1 MTAIGTPQALTPQPV
16 PLRPAATLLLVV
28 DDPFRVLMVQRS
40 AQGFFPSA
48 LVFPGGTLDPDD
60 HGAEWLTH
68 AAGHDGLEAESRALR
83 IAAWRETWEE
93 TGLAPHGTAPA
104 AGRPHLRDAL
114 HLAGARLD
122 LGSTVPFGRWVTPET
137 VAKRYDTH
145 FFIAAA
151 PAPFEPAV
159 DGHEIVA
166 AHWLEPREVIARSE
180 GGDRSILF
188 STLANLHLLAESR
201 SVAEAL
207 DAASARPVIPAY
219 PRREELG
226 GEVWVSIPESCGY
239 PLSRMRFAQVQV
251 QVEQL
256 TTPAKNI

>member
-1 MTAIGTPQALTPQPV
+1 MTANETPQAV

-48 LVFPGGTLDPDD
+48 LVFPGGTLDHGD
-60 HGAEWLTH
+60 HDEDWLAH
-68 AAGHDGLEAESRALR
+68 AAGHDGLETESRALR

-93 TGLAPHGTAPA
+93 TGVAPHGTAPA
-104 AGRPHLRDAL
+104 PDRPHLREAL
-114 HLAGARLD
+114 AAAGARLD
-122 LGSTVPFGRWVTPET
+122 LGQTVPFGRWVTPAT

-151 PAPFEPAV
+151 SAPFEPAV

-201 SVAEAL
+201 SVAQAL
-207 DAASARPVIPAY
+207 AAAAARPVIPAH
-219 PRREELG
+219 PRREERDD
-226 GEVWVSIPESCGY
+226 EIWVSIPESCGY
-239 PLSRMRFAQVQV
+239 PLSRMRFAQM

-256 TTPAKNI
+256 TTPPKNV

>member
-1 MTAIGTPQALTPQPV
+1 MTANETPQAV

-28 DDPFRVLMVQRS
+28 DNPFRVLMVQRS

-48 LVFPGGTLDPDD
+48 LVFPGGTLDADD
-60 HGAEWLTH
+60 HGADWLPH
-68 AAGHDGLEAESRALR
+68 AAGHDGLEPEARALR

-93 TGLAPHGTAPA
+93 TGVAPHGA
-104 AGRPHLRDAL
+104 ASAASRPHLREAL
-114 HLAGARLD
+114 RRAGARLD
-122 LGSTVPFGRWVTPET
+122 LGGTLPFGRWVTPES

-166 AHWLEPREVIARSE
+166 AHWVEPAEVIARSE
-180 GGDRSILF
+180 AGDRSILF
-188 STLANLHLLAESR
+188 STLANLHLLAQSR

-207 DAASARPVIPAY
+207 EAASARPVVPAH
-219 PRREELG
+219 PRREERA

-239 PLSRMRFAQVQV
+239 PLSRMRFAQMQV
-251 QVEQL
+251 NQL
-256 TTPAKNI
+256 TTSPRNV

>member
-1 MTAIGTPQALTPQPV
+1 MTANETPPAV

-48 LVFPGGTLDPDD
+48 LVFPGGTLDPGD
-60 HGAEWLTH
+60 HGEEWLPH
-68 AAGHDGLEAESRALR
+68 AIGHHALEAEARALR

-93 TGLAPHGTAPA
+93 TGVAPHGMAPA
-104 AGRPHLRDAL
+104 ASRPHLREAL
-114 HLAGARLD
+114 GTAGARLD
-122 LGSTVPFGRWVTPET
+122 LGGTVPFGRWVTPET

-159 DGHEIVA
+159 DGYEIVA

-201 SVAEAL
+201 SAAEAL
-207 DAASARPVIPAY
+207 AAASSRPVIPAH
-219 PRREELG
+219 PCREELDG
-226 GEVWVSIPESCGY
+226 DVWVSIPEACGY
-239 PLSRMRFAQVQV
+239 PLSRMRFPQMQVDR
-251 QVEQL
+251 L
-256 TTPAKNI
+256 TKPA